1 MKRTSQ
7 SKQWRRQLAGLC
19 VMGLVLMA
27 PPCASAGM
35 SFSQDNA
42 TGLYS
47 VSATGKTAKDVLKY
61 IESNSDYV
69 FLYGEGVERK
79 LNTKVNIQLKNKKMD
94 VVLAELCSA
103 TGLNY
108 KVDGRQVTIN
118 LAPKAE
124 KAPEGKGAVEK
135 IQGTVLDEEGEPLI
149 GATVR
154 LKGTDQAVV
163 TDIDGNFTLNGR
175 RGQKVQVSYVGY
187 TPTDVT
193 YDGKEMRIDM
203 TGATNVLNDIVVIG
217 YGAVKKKD
225 LTGAVASVKGADLEA
240 RKTTTLSTALQGS
253 VSGLMVRRNGGGP
266 GASAS
271 SMHVRGVTTMGDS
284 SPLII
289 VDGMQ
294 VDNIDYVNSNDVE
307 SVSVLKDAAAASI
320 YGAKAAAG
328 VILIT
333 TKRGDDSSISLS
345 YQGEFGW
352 EIPTEQPSIV
362 GVTRYLEMHN
372 ELLYNDNPAAG
383 YFQQYTPDQVKN
395 WVKYNATDPDNYPIT
410 DWKSLM
416 LRDSAPRQTH
426 TVQLSGGNKTV
437 RTQASFSYDDVE
449 GLYEGRG
456 FKRLMFRIN
465 NDFNINKYISAALD
479 VNIRHARSKDTQFSP
494 WEDMRRMPA
503 IYAAQW
509 ENGGIADGKSG
520 ANPWALL
527 NYGGYKKNSSTQV
540 GGKASI
546 TVKPIDGL
554 SIQAIVSPFINY
566 TRGQEFR
573 FGVQRVSMDDPMLQT
588 GWLEGNGSVWSSN
601 NLTEKRNNNWHVTT
615 QAIANYMHSFGKHDV
630 TLMAG
635 FENYVK
641 STDELSAWRN
651 EYEMTNYPY
660 LNVGPQDYQFNSG
673 TGTRYTSNSFFGRLL
688 YNFDSRYLLQA
699 NVRRD
704 GSSRFAKNYRWG
716 TFPSFSAGWVISNEK
731 FMEGI
736 NKNALSYL
744 KLRASWGK
752 LGNERIGS
760 NYFPYMSL
768 VGFGNALF
776 YKDGEVVSNKT
787 ANINTLAVNDISWE
801 TTTSTDIGLDAQF
814 LNGRLRLTA
823 DYYWK
828 NTSDMLLQIQIP
840 WTMGYSDPNTNAG
853 KMSTHGYD
861 IELAWND
868 RAGDFN
874 YGATFNLSDFI
885 SKIDYMNNSEQ
896 IKDGKI
902 KRAGEYYNAW
912 YGYECI
918 GIYQS
923 QEQINNSATTS
934 GTVSVGDLMYRDI
947 SGPDGKPDGK
957 ISPEYDR
964 VPLGNSLPRFQYGGT
979 LFGSW
984 KGIDLNIAFQGV
996 GKQNAYIDRAMV
1008 EPLRNNFGNMPAIID
1023 GKYWS
1028 VFNTA
1033 EENAAAK
1040 YPRLSSTSKNNNYAT
1055 SDFWFISGSYFR
1067 LKNVTVGYTLPEA
1080 WTRKAYIQKARIY
1093 FSANDLFSIDNY
1105 PKGWDPEMGVNAYPI
1120 TTSLILGVN
1129 LKF

>member
-19 VMGLVLMA
+19 VMGLVMMA
-27 PPCASAGM
+27 PPSLSAGM
-35 SFSQDNA
+35 SFSQDSA

-79 LNTKVNIQLKNKKMD
+79 LSSKVDIQLKDKKMD
-94 VVLAELCSA
+94 AVLAEVCKA
-103 TGLNY
+103 VGLNY

-118 LAPKAE
+118 VASRAE
-124 KAPEGKGAVEK
+124 KAPAGKGAVEQIK
-135 IQGTVLDEEGEPLI
+135 GTVLDEEGEPLI
-149 GATVR
+149 GASVR

-163 TDIDGNFTLNGR
+163 TDIDGNFVLNGR

-187 TPTDVT
+187 NPTDVT
-193 YDGKEMRIDM
+193 YNGGAMKIDM

-225 LTGAVASVKGADLEA
+225 LTGAVASVKGADLAA

-253 VSGLMVRRNGGGP
+253 VSGLMVRRSGGGP
-266 GASAS
+266 GASAG

-289 VDGMQ
+289 VDGME

-307 SVSVLKDAAAASI
+307 SVTVLKDAAAASI
-320 YGAKAAAG
+320 YGSKAAAG

-352 EIPTEQPSIV
+352 EIPTEQPSMV

-410 DWKSLM
+410 DWKGMM
-416 LRDSAPRQTH
+416 LKDSAPRQTH
-426 TVQLSGGNKTV
+426 TVQLSGGNKSV
-437 RTQASFSYDDVE
+437 RTQASFSYDEVD
-449 GLYEGRG
+449 GLYAGRD
-456 FKRLMFRIN
+456 FRRLMFRIN
-465 NDFNINKYISAALD
+465 NDFNINKYISASLD
-479 VNIRHARSKDTQFSP
+479 VNIRNAKSNNTQFSP

-503 IYAAQW
+503 IYPAIW

-527 NYGGYKKNSSTQV
+527 NYGGWSKSRSTQV

-566 TRGQEFR
+566 TRGTGFR
-573 FGVQRVSMDDPMLQT
+573 YGVQRVSKDDPMLQT

-601 NLTEKRNNNWHVTT
+601 NLTETRNNNWHVTT
-615 QAIANYMHSFGKHDV
+615 QAIANYMHSFGKHDL

-635 FENYVK
+635 FENYVM
-641 STDELSAWRN
+641 STDELKAWRN

-673 TGTRYTSNSFFGRLL
+673 KGERYTSNSFFGRVL
-688 YNFDSRYLLQA
+688 YNFDGRYLLQA

-704 GSSRFAKNYRWG
+704 GSSRFASKYRWG
-716 TFPSFSAGWVISNEK
+716 TFPSFSAGWVLSSEK
-731 FMEGI
+731 FMEGV

-760 NYFPYMSL
+760 YFPYMSL
-768 VGFGNALF
+768 VGFGNSLF
-776 YKDGEVVSNKT
+776 YEDGEVVSNKT
-787 ANINTLAVNDISWE
+787 ANISTLAVNDISWE
-801 TTTSTDIGLDAQF
+801 TTTSTDIGLDAHF
-814 LNGRLRLTA
+814 LNSRLRLTA

-828 NTSDMLLQIQIP
+828 KTKDMLLQIQIP

-874 YGATFNLSDFI
+874 YGATFNFSDFL
-885 SKIDYMNNSEQ
+885 SKIDYINNSEM
-896 IKDGKI
+896 ISGGKI
-902 KRAGEYYNAW
+902 KREGEYFNAW
-912 YGYECI
+912 YGYECL
-918 GIYQS
+918 GIYQT
-923 QEQINNSATTS
+923 QEEVNNSATTS
-934 GTVSVGDLMYRDI
+934 TNVSVGDLKYRDI

-979 LFGSW
+979 LFASW
-984 KGIDLNIAFQGV
+984 KGIDLNIAFQGI
-996 GKQNAYIDRAMV
+996 GKQKAYIDRAMV
-1008 EPLRNNFGNMPAIID
+1008 EPLRNNYGNMPAIID

-1040 YPRLSSTSKNNNYAT
+1040 YPRLSSTSKNNNYTT

-1067 LKNVTVGYTLPEA
+1067 LKNVTIGYTLPEA
-1080 WTRKAYIQKARIY
+1080 WTRKAYIQKARFY
-1093 FSANDLFSIDNY
+1093 FSASDLFSIDSY
-1105 PKGWDPEMGVNAYPI
+1105 PKGWDPEMGVTAYPI
-1120 TTSLILGVN
+1120 TTSLVIGVN